1 MSSCCE
7 GPSKKLDL
15 LLWGTTTVIFIC
27 YVIILSAG
35 VVDFSGPV
43 LQTISEFCHSV
54 KTIIDTMYWG
64 ILAGVLSVGLLAR
77 VPKEF
82 VIALLGPPGVGG
94 ILRASVA
101 GIFFDL
107 CNHGVLLIAGKL
119 YERGASNGQTIAFLV
134 ATPWNSLSVTFI
146 LIALIGLKW
155 TLLFIFLSLLIAIA
169 TGLAF
174 EKLSSI
180 GYLTQ
185 NPNRSEL
192 PKDFMVWQQTK
203 KNIKTFDWGLEASL
217 RTLKVSVLESRM
229 ILRWIFLGIIIAA
242 CIRTFV
248 HPDDFSSLV
257 GPTLMGL
264 ALTIGAAT
272 IIEVCSEG
280 SSPIAAD
287 IFNRAQAPGN
297 AFAFLMAGVS
307 TDYTEIVVLKQ
318 ISSSW
323 RYAMAL
329 PLLSLPQIIL
339 LGWLINHLVT

>member
-35 VVDFSGPV
+35 VVDFSGPI

-54 KTIIDTMYWG
+54 KMIIDTMYWG
-64 ILAGVLSVGLLAR
+64 ILAGVLSVGLLSR

-146 LIALIGLKW
+146 LIALIGLK
-155 TLLFIFLSLLIAIA
+155 
-169 TGLAF
+169 
-174 EKLSSI
+174 
-180 GYLTQ
+180 
-185 NPNRSEL
+185 
-192 PKDFMVWQQTK
+192 
-203 KNIKTFDWGLEASL
+203 
-217 RTLKVSVLESRM
+217 
-229 ILRWIFLGIIIAA
+229 
-242 CIRTFV
+242 
-248 HPDDFSSLV
+248 
-257 GPTLMGL
+257 
-264 ALTIGAAT
+264 
-272 IIEVCSEG
+272 
-280 SSPIAAD
+280 
-287 IFNRAQAPGN
+287 
-297 AFAFLMAGVS
+297 
-307 TDYTEIVVLKQ
+307 
-318 ISSSW
+318 
-323 RYAMAL
+323 
-329 PLLSLPQIIL
+329 
-339 LGWLINHLVT
+339 